1 MSSYWI
7 SLSVLDDFLEFT
19 AGPSSVRFPQ
29 TTEDI
34 ELTTGVRLQAN
45 NKSPAKD
52 LNKSYEE
59 ISKGFEHGMPTQ
71 PTPNPKHKKKTLPPE
86 KPTISNFFQ
95 NEAKLFEQAKLHN
108 NQYNRTRTPS

>member
-7 SLSVLDDFLEFT
+7 SLSALDEFLEFT
-19 AGPSSVRFPQ
+19 AGPKSVRFPQ

-59 ISKGFEHGMPTQ
+59 ISKGFECGMPPQ
-71 PTPNPKHKKKTLPPE
+71 PTPNPKPKHKEKTLPPE
-86 KPTISNFFQ
+86 KPTISSFFQ
-95 NEAKLFEQAKLHN
+95 NEATLFEQAKLHT
-108 NQYNRTRTPS
+108 NRS